1 MLVDD
6 IGEVTITN
14 DGATILQQLEVEHPA
29 AKVLVELADL
39 QDKEVGDGTTSV
51 VIIAGELLRRANEL
65 VRAKLHPT
73 SIMSGYRLA
82 LRESIRYIKEHLL
95 IPSTE
100 VSREILI
107 AAAKTSMSS
116 KIISKSSDFFSSM
129 VVDAV
134 SSVGRKGADGKM
146 KYPVSAVN
154 VVKVH
159 GRSSLE
165 STVVPGIAL
174 NNTRSS
180 TAMPSHIKGARI
192 ACIDFPLQK
201 HRMQLGVQIV
211 VTDPKK
217 LEAIRQR
224 ELDIT
229 KEKIEKLISAG
240 ANVILTTRGIDDL
253 CQKYLIDAGCI
264 GVRRVS
270 AGDIKRIAVATGAIV
285 LPNIADLEGGESVDP
300 ASLGEAEEV
309 VEERV
314 GDHELLF
321 VRGCKTAR
329 STSLVLRGANE
340 FMLEEVHRSLH
351 DAMCIVKRVLE
362 SKSVVCGGGAVEA
375 ALAMHLEDFAMSM
388 GSREQLAIKEFAEAL
403 LVIPKTL
410 AVNAAKDSTDLIA
423 KLCSYHHTS
432 QTVVS
437 PGPRA
442 RIASTCRAGD
452 REVLPRRLASRLAAA
467 PLAEP
472 CSESDPAEK
481 EGLKYYGLDLKAGE
495 IVDNVERGVLEPAM
509 SKVKSLR
516 FATEAA
522 VTIMRIDDRITIR
535 AAEQGQGGGHMH

>member
-1 MLVDD
+1 MALSGIDGERTSGQDVRTQNVTACLAVANIVKSSLGPVGLDKMLVDD

-375 ALAMHLEDFAMSM
+375 ALAMHLEDFALSM

-432 QTVVS
+432 QTV
-437 PGPRA
+437 
-442 RIASTCRAGD
+442 
-452 REVLPRRLASRLAAA
+452 
-467 PLAEP
+467 
-472 CSESDPAEK
+472 AEK

>member
-1 MLVDD
+1 M
-6 IGEVTITN
+6 
-14 DGATILQQLEVEHPA
+14 PFRCP
-29 AKVLVELADL
+29 

-65 VRAKLHPT
+65 VRAKLHPP

-442 RIASTCRAGD
+442 RIASTCSAGD
-452 REVLPRRLASRLAAA
+452 RDVLPRRLACRLAGCCPVCRAVFR
-467 PLAEP
+467 ERP
-472 CSESDPAEK
+472 CRVSFPSRFASATVPDALPQAEK